1 MRWLLLVVLVA
12 CVEDRRLSG
21 PVFEVRVVRKEFR
34 LETSREVDLLVVVD
48 NARNMAAHRERLRS
62 NLPNLANV
70 LNTVEGGLPH
80 VHIGFVT
87 ANCDDGAV
95 RAASTNGRFLAEAD
109 GVTNFDGRLGD
120 AMLASFDALPASGC
134 SRVEPLRTILA
145 ALDHPANTDFFRELA
160 QLSIIVLSAN
170 DDRSPL
176 AVEDVATQLED
187 RVPNPAVLTV
197 AAAIG
202 PCRDD
207 VGAAGDAP
215 RLRAFLAEF
224 PNRSTSIPL
233 CQEDLSGVVQLLS
246 SLGIDWSGNPCFDV
260 EIPDPPECSASIFP
274 DEEQLVPPCTD
285 GDAGVCWRIEV
296 NAAQCPGA
304 ANQYVVFDHYIPTP
318 RRVPAIVECVVPSP

>member
-1 MRWLLLVVLVA
+1 MRWLLLAVLVVA
-12 CVEDRRLSG
+12 CVEDRRASG
-21 PVFEVRVVRKEFR
+21 PVFDVRVERKVLR
-34 LETSREVDLLVVVD
+34 LQKTREVDLLVVVD
-48 NARNMAAHRERLRS
+48 NARNMAAHRERLRE
-62 NLPNLANV
+62 NLPNLASV
-70 LNTVEGGLPH
+70 LATSEGGLPQI
-80 VHIGFVT
+80 HIGFTT

-109 GVTNFDGRLGD
+109 GVTNFEGRLGA

-134 SRVEPLRTILA
+134 SAVEPLRTILN
-145 ALDHPANTDFFRELA
+145 ALDHPANTDFFRDYA
-160 QLSIIVLSAN
+160 QLYLVILTAN
-170 DDRSPL
+170 DDHSP
-176 AVEDVATQLED
+176 VTTTQIKD
-187 RVPNPAVLTV
+187 RLRDPSTV
-197 AAAIG
+197 MVSAAIG
-202 PCRDD
+202 PCRDE

-246 SLGIDWSGNPCFDV
+246 GLGIDLSGNPCFDV

-285 GDAGVCWRIEV
+285 GDVDVCWRIDV
-296 NAAQCPGA
+296 DAAQCPGGSA
-304 ANQYVVFDHYIPTP
+304 HQLVVFDHYIPTP